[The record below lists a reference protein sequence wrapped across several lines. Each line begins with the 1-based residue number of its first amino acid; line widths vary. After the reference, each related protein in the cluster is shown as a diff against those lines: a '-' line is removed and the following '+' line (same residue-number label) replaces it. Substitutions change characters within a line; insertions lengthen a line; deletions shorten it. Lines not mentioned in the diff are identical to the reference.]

1 MHSPVFAVRRSIPLA
16 AILAAVAAC
25 AGPIPE
31 TAPGA
36 AAARATGLA
45 EDLDLRTTWDA
56 PEAALPWAADAVLRE
71 ADGLA
76 VALRNS
82 PELQVALAE
91 ARLALH
97 GAEGARLWAN
107 PLLSVVVRWG
117 EGRPAV
123 ETGLTAPL
131 LELLQTPRRAAV
143 ADARLRAAAAHCVTV
158 ALDVTTAWREAFA
171 EAVAAE
177 AALPELRARDEL
189 LARWADV
196 ADRRLQAGEAD
207 ASESASVRARRADA
221 EIETA
226 AAQARVA
233 AARGRLALLLG
244 CPSAAAEGPLETP
257 PDTPLPELDRAAQA
271 LRARPELHEAAW
283 ELQALGDEAA
293 LAALAVWRDTELGVS
308 AERPDGWELGPA
320 ISVPLPLFDLGGN
333 AKDTAAAARLAA
345 RHRWTACARAIL
357 GEVRAAERD
366 HRAAQ
371 AALAAVRDRL
381 APLQQERLRLA
392 EAAWRA
398 GAADISAVLLAD
410 EERRTTRLRIVELT
424 RELRLA
430 RIRLDRAASGLAD
443 AATPQFSADSMPRT
457 TREDR

>member
-1 MHSPVFAVRRSIPLA
+1 LA
-16 AILAAVAAC
+16 AILAVLSGC

-36 AAARATGLA
+36 ASSRATGLA
-45 EDLDLRTTWDA
+45 EELELRTTWDA
-56 PEAALPWAADAVLRE
+56 PETASAWPAERVLRE

-76 VALRNS
+76 LALRNS

-143 ADARLRAAAAHCVTV
+143 ADARLRAASARCIAV
-158 ALDVTTAWREAFA
+158 ALDVAAAWREAYA

-189 LARWADV
+189 LTRLADV
-196 ADRRLQAGEAD
+196 VDRRLQAGESD
-207 ASESASVRARRADA
+207 ASEAASVRARRADA

-226 AAQARVA
+226 AAMARVA
-233 AARGRLALLLG
+233 AARGRLALHLG
-244 CPSAAAEGPLETP
+244 CPSAIADWPIEANPEP
-257 PDTPLPELDRAAQA
+257 PLPAANYAEQA

-293 LAALAVWRDTELGVS
+293 LAALAVWRDAGLGVS
-308 AERPDGWELGPA
+308 AERPDGWEFGPA
-320 ISVPLPLFDLGGN
+320 FSLPLPLFDLGGN
-333 AKDTAAAARLAA
+333 AKDTAEAACLAA

-371 AALAAVRDRL
+371 DMLAAVRDRL

-398 GAADISAVLLAD
+398 GAADITAVLLAD
-410 EERRTTRLRIVELT
+410 EERRATRLRIVELT
-424 RELRLA
+424 RDVRIA

-443 AATPQFSADSMPRT
+443 APSPEFADDPMPRT